1 MTAAQM
7 ELLHGVTRDDFWGR
21 QFDVYER
28 PLIAGGTTRQVGVT
42 MPEVT
47 VSAGYEYMEFF
58 RGQPRNLFISR
69 ISQVDL
75 SVTFTFKQFDP
86 VLIGL
91 ALNGELDTSDAD
103 ADVVFM
109 GTEPPE
115 PLELTWWFISELND
129 GRPIQFCVR
138 AGIIQKPEDL
148 PTGTGEFA
156 GMPVTLRALA
166 DEEICDKQRNLAY
179 WCVGKLDVPSGGF
192 VDPCEAELPTPCEP
206 D

>member
-1 MTAAQM
+1 MTADQM
-7 ELLHGVTRDDFWGR
+7 ALIHGVTRDDFWGR
-21 QFDVYER
+21 QFDIYMRNLV
-28 PLIAGGTTRQVGVT
+28 GGETRQVGVT
-42 MPEVT
+42 EAEVT
-47 VSAGYEYMEFF
+47 LSLGYEYMEFF

-75 SVTFTFKQFDP
+75 SLTFTFKQFDP

-91 ALNGELDTSDAD
+91 SQNGEL
-103 ADVVFM
+103 VVTDPDLDNVFL
-109 GTEPPE
+109 GTEPAE

-138 AGIIQKPEDL
+138 VGIIQKPEDL

-166 DEEICDKQRNLAY
+166 DENICDKQRNLAY
-179 WCVGKLDVPSGGF
+179 WCVGKLEVPSGGF
-192 VDPCEAELPTPCEP
+192 VDPCAAEDPTPCEP